1 MAVTLAK
8 APSNSG
14 RGDDTWG
21 RRRVHLFQVTFDASY
36 PTGGEAL
43 GLSAAGVADKSNA
56 RYFFQQRAPLTVG
69 YSFVYDR
76 ANDKLV
82 VFWVDTTVDGAALA
96 QVADTTDLSAL
107 IVDVLVIE
115 D

>member
-8 APSNSG
+8 APSGSG
-14 RGDDTWG
+14 RGEDVWG
-21 RRRVHLFQVTFDASY
+21 RRNVHLFQVTFDGSY
-36 PTGGEAL
+36 PTGGEVL

-56 RYFFQQRAPLTVG
+56 RYFFSQRAPLTGG
-69 YSFVYDR
+69 YQFVYDR
-76 ANDKLV
+76 ANDKLL
-82 VFWVDTTVDGAALA
+82 VFWVDTTTDGAALA

-107 IVDVLVIE
+107 IVDILVIE